1 VRSLFSTLHFL
12 ISIQDA
18 VFLTGNSKKE
28 WEDLFSFGGSDSGLF
43 GKCFP
48 HLGLINSR
56 W

>member
-1 VRSLFSTLHFL
+1 VRPLFCTLHFL
-12 ISIQDA
+12 ISIEDA
-18 VFLTGNSKKE
+18 VFLTGKQQKGVGRP
-28 WEDLFSFGGSDSGLF
+28 FSFGGTDSGLF